1 MKVIG
6 DRISI
11 LNTPELLS
19 IVILPFRDEKKL
31 RLLLFWLLAWTACGV
46 IVIANYFKLQDQ
58 SSKLFVIIYLSFWI
72 YYEIKITRAFLWK
85 KFGKEKI
92 WIKDGVLNYQQE
104 IKGKGKLKKYEILL
118 INDLKIIEIKQN
130 NFSDF
135 INQSFWIKG
144 GERLEVSYKNSL
156 VRFGMQ
162 LSDKEAQLVVKPL
175 SECILRELDKR

>member
-19 IVILPFRDEKKL
+19 IVILPFKDDKKL

-46 IVIANYFKLQDQ
+46 IVMANYFKLQDQ
-58 SSKLFVIIYLSFWI
+58 SSKLFVVVYLSFWL
-72 YYEIKITRAFLWK
+72 YFEIKITQAFLWK
-85 KFGKEKI
+85 KYGKEKI
-92 WIKDGVLNYQQE
+92 WIKEGIFNYQQE
-104 IKGKGKLKKYEILL
+104 INGRGKVKKYEVLL
-118 INDLKIIEIKQN
+118 INDLKIIETKQN

-144 GERLEVSYKNSL
+144 GEKIELSYKNSL

-162 LSDKEAQLVVKPL
+162 LSDKEAQLVSKPL
-175 SECILRELDKR
+175 SEFILKQLDER

>member
-19 IVILPFRDEKKL
+19 IVILPFKDDKKL
-31 RLLLFWLLAWTACGV
+31 KLLLFWLLAWTACGV
-46 IVIANYFKLQDQ
+46 IVMANYFKLQDQ
-58 SSKLFVIIYLSFWI
+58 SSKLFVIVYLSFWL
-72 YYEIKITRAFLWK
+72 YFEIKITQAFLWK
-85 KFGKEKI
+85 KYGKEKI
-92 WIKDGVLNYQQE
+92 WIKEGIFNYQQE
-104 IKGKGKLKKYEILL
+104 INGRGKVKKYEVLL
-118 INDLKIIEIKQN
+118 INDLKIIETKQN

-144 GERLEVSYKNSL
+144 GEKLELSHKSTL

-162 LSDKEAQLVVKPL
+162 LSDKEAQLVMKPL
-175 SECILRELDKR
+175 SEFVLKQLDER